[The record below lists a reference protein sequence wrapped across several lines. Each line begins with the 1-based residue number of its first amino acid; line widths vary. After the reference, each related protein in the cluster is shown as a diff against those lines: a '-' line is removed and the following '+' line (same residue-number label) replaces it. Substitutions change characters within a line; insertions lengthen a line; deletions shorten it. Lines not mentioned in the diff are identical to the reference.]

1 MTAIHEERK
10 DELLG
15 AIKHLSLKKKIQNR
29 NLSQKKS
36 ELFFKLNYQKTV
48 FYVLKTH

>member
-15 AIKHLSLKKKIQNR
+15 AIKHLSLKKNPK
-29 NLSQKKS
+29 QKPVSK
-36 ELFFKLNYQKTV
+36 EV
-48 FYVLKTH
+48 